1 MMTAE
6 QAERPDEARDSVP
19 QGVSVSCCNDC
30 LGRILVA
37 CEYSGAVRDAFGD
50 LGWDAWSCDIL
61 PSETP
66 GNHRQCDVFGG
77 ILAEGWDALIFFWP
91 CTYLCRSG
99 QQWLTR
105 TPKNPKPGI
114 LYGEPR
120 RAALKEHAY
129 NFRRLLTCGIPR
141 IAGENP
147 RMNCHAAK
155 IVGPSSQKIQPWEF
169 GHGECKETHLWLR
182 NLPPLM
188 ATDLVS
194 GREQRIFNM
203 SPGKNRGHERSRTFA
218 GIAKAMANQWTHA
231 MRLSFPMEK
240 KERR

>member
-1 MMTAE
+1 MISEIQM
-6 QAERPDEARDSVP
+6 ERSPT
-19 QGVSVSCCNDC
+19 GNF
-30 LGRILVA
+30 LGRVLVA
-37 CEYSGAVRDAFGD
+37 CEYSGAVRNEFSK
-50 LGWDAWSCDIL
+50 LGWYSVSCDLL

-66 GNHRQCDVFGG
+66 GNHRQCDVFSG
-77 ILAEGWDALIFFWP
+77 ILDEGWDVLIFFWP

-105 TPKNPKPGI
+105 TPKQPKPGT

-120 RAALKEHAY
+120 RNALKEHAQ
-129 NFRRLLTCGIPR
+129 NFRRLLDCGIPH

-188 ATDLVS
+188 ATALMS
-194 GREQRIFNM
+194 GRDQRIFKM
-203 SPGKNRGHERSRTFA
+203 APGENRGHERSRTFS
-218 GIAKAMANQWTHA
+218 GIAAAMAKQWTEWL
-231 MRLSFPMEK
+231 RYTEWIRSSK
-240 KERR
+240 

>member
-1 MMTAE
+1 MVAATRAKTKM
-6 QAERPDEARDSVP
+6 RV
-19 QGVSVSCCNDC
+19 
-30 LGRILVA
+30 LVG
-37 CEYSGAVRDAFGD
+37 CEFSGTVRDAFLS
-50 LGWDAWSCDIL
+50 LGHDAWSCDLL
-61 PSETP
+61 PTERP
-66 GNHRQCDVFGG
+66 GNHIQDDLFNH
-77 ILAEGWDALIFFWP
+77 LNEGWDILIFFWP

-105 TPKNPKPGI
+105 TPEKPKEGI

-120 RAALKEHAY
+120 WVALKEHAH

-155 IVGPSSQKIQPWEF
+155 IVGPSSQKVQPWDF

-188 ATDLVS
+188 STDLVT
-194 GREQRIFNM
+194 GREQRIFRM
-203 SPGKNRGHERSRTFA
+203 SPGKNRGCERSRTFS
-218 GIAKAMANQWTHA
+218 GMAKAMAEQWTQVA
-231 MRLSFPMEK
+231 QNG
-240 KERR
+240 

>member
-1 MMTAE
+1 MTTLE
-6 QAERPDEARDSVP
+6 QSKPADEARDLVLRS
-19 QGVSVSCCNDC
+19 GAVSSCNDL

-37 CEYSGAVRDAFGD
+37 CEYSGAVRDEFAK
-50 LGWDAWSCDIL
+50 LGWYAVSCDLL

-77 ILAEGWDALIFFWP
+77 ILDEGWDALIFFWP

-105 TPKNPKPGI
+105 TPKKPKPGI

-120 RAALKEHAY
+120 RAALKEHAH
-129 NFRRLLTCGIPR
+129 NFRRLLTCGIHH

-182 NLPPLM
+182 RLPPLM
-188 ATDLVS
+188 ATALMS

-203 SPGKNRGHERSRTFA
+203 SPGKNRSHERSRTFL
-218 GIAKAMANQWTHA
+218 GIAKAMATQWTQA
-231 MRLSFPMEK
+231 ILQQRKRIRE
-240 KERR
+240 